1 MKKTLI
7 LAFAITILTTFSG
20 KFLSAQT
27 TKEDAGNAFNAA
39 LELSKTDMAGAVIK
53 MQDVLKMCAAVG
65 TEADTLKMKVGKVL
79 PVFQYNVGNN
89 LLKEKNYDKA
99 IPAFEK
105 SNEFAVAYA
114 DDNIKLKSEDQLVKL
129 YTNKGNNLLKAEKAD
144 SAIINLDK
152 ALKYDPTYSKAL
164 YAKGQ
169 AYKKKGDNIKMQEN
183 MDLAIASA
191 SKANDTTTVKAAKNA
206 VAISLYQDGKTAFT
220 KKAYGDA
227 VAKLN
232 GALSY
237 DYKNKELYYLL
248 ATSNNNLKK
257 FDEAIETANLGLAM
271 EEQTAAKMA
280 RFYYEIAKAYEGKK
294 DVGNA
299 CINYKKSAVGT
310 FKASA
315 DYQMKTVL
323 KCQ

>member
-7 LAFAITILTTFSG
+7 MAFAVTILTTFSV
-20 KFLSAQT
+20 KNLLAQ
-27 TKEDAGNAFNAA
+27 TKEDAANAFNAA
-39 LELSKTDMAGAVIK
+39 LELSKTDMAGAVVK
-53 MQDVLKMCAAVG
+53 MQDVIKMCTAVG
-65 TEADTLKMKVGKVL
+65 KDADTLKMKVTTVL
-79 PVFQYNVGNN
+79 PVWQFNVGNN
-89 LLKEKNYDKA
+89 LMKDKKFDQA

-105 SNEFAVAYA
+105 SNEFALAYG
-114 DDNIKLKSEDQLVKL
+114 DKNIKTKSEDQLEKL
-129 YTNKGNNLLKAEKAD
+129 YTNKGNTLLKAEKAD
-144 SAIINLDK
+144 SAILYFDK
-152 ALKYDPTYSKAL
+152 TLKLNPEFSKAL

-169 AYKKKGDNIKMQEN
+169 AYKKKGDNVKMQEN

-191 SKANDTTTVKAAKNA
+191 SKTNDTVTVKAAKNA
-206 VAISLYQDGKTAFT
+206 IATSLYTEGKTAFT
-220 KKAYGDA
+220 KKAYADA
-227 VAKLN
+227 VTKLN

-237 DYKNKELYYLL
+237 GYQNKELYYLL

-257 FDEAIETANLGLAM
+257 FDEAIDAANLGMAM
-271 EEQTAAKMA
+271 EEQTPDKLA

-299 CINYKKSAVGT
+299 CINYKKSAIGT